1 MGLNEASGGQS
12 QPASAER
19 HLEGE
24 EIVWADSADLVGAY
38 RSGRLSPVEV
48 ADAVLARIG
57 RLEPQINAF
66 VHLDRDTTLAM
77 ARASERRWRAGEP
90 LGALDGV
97 PITVKDLLPVQGW
110 PLRRGSLAYDPDVP
124 APEDAPCVARL
135 REAGTVFLGKTAT
148 PDSGCKIVTQSDVHG
163 ETRNPYDLTKTP
175 GGSSGAAAAALATGL
190 GPLAV
195 GTDGAGSIR
204 IPAAFCNLVGLK
216 PSFGRVP
223 IHPTSLF
230 MPHSVVG
237 PMGRRVRDVALMLD
251 VMARPD
257 PRDPYAWPIRF
268 DLDKALD
275 EDLSGLRVAA
285 SSRLGFSAPL
295 LDREAVDTCR
305 GIAGVFAEAG
315 AAVEQVEPV
324 WPVDPLEPFEVFWEA
339 TYAGYLAIFT
349 VEQQRRM
356 DQDLQAI
363 AARGRDVDIVKYHKA
378 LEQRGLLASAAKSFF
393 SKYDLLIGPV
403 MPVPPYGLGR
413 LAPPGAEG
421 EWDWCPFTY
430 PWNMTGQPAASVPC
444 GFTATGLPIGLQV
457 IAWTGNEETI
467 LRAAA
472 VLERARPL
480 YRRHP

>member
-1 MGLNEASGGQS
+1 MERGQASGERP
-12 QPASAER
+12 QPEPAAG

-24 EIVWADSADLVGAY
+24 EIFWASSADLVDAY

-48 ADAVLARIG
+48 ADAILARID

-97 PITVKDLLPVQGW
+97 PITIKDLLPVEGW

-124 APEDAPCVARL
+124 APEDAPSVARL
-135 REAGTVFLGKTAT
+135 REAGSVFLGKTAT
-148 PDSGCKIVTQSDVHG
+148 PDSGSKIVTQSDVHG
-163 ETRNPYDLTKTP
+163 ETHNPYDLTKTP

-237 PMGRRVRDVALMLD
+237 PMGRRVRDVALMLA

-268 DLDKALD
+268 DLDKALE

-295 LDREAVDTCR
+295 LDREVVDACR
-305 GIAGVFAEAG
+305 EAAG
-315 AAVEQVEPV
+315 AFADAGAVVEEVEPV
-324 WPVDPLEPFEVFWEA
+324 WPVDPLEPFQVFWEA
-339 TYAGYLAIFT
+339 TYAGYLATFAT
-349 VEQQRRM
+349 GLQRRM
-356 DQDLQAI
+356 DRDLQAI

-378 LEQRGLLASAAKSFF
+378 LGQRGLLASAAKSFF
-393 SKYDLLIGPV
+393 SEYDLLIGPV
-403 MPVPPYGLGR
+403 MPVPPYALGS
-413 LAPPGAEG
+413 LAPPEAEG

-444 GFTATGLPIGLQV
+444 GFTETGLPIGLQIV
-457 IAWTGNEETI
+457 AWTGQEETI

-472 VLERARPL
+472 ALERTHPLHRRRP
-480 YRRHP
+480 